1 MASPLKQVKLDRGKT
16 SFSVLKSS
24 FLEQDQ
30 EKTLFYLTAGKIEGK
45 KTRKTLIKI

>member
-24 FLEQDQ
+24 FLERDQ
-30 EKTLFYLTAGKIEGK
+30 EKTLFHLTGGGGIEGK
-45 KTRKTLIKI
+45 LEKH